1 MNRIQLLHEAIQQ
14 RGRASR
20 SDAEKTEADGI
31 HPSAFLFREDTVLV
45 RYFSPQQG
53 ETDQTASN

>member
-1 MNRIQLLHEAIQQ
+1 V
-14 RGRASR
+14 
-20 SDAEKTEADGI
+20 DAEKTEADGI